1 MRQLVKIHSA
11 KVERCRA
18 WVNKFSSCGE
28 QTCDHA
34 IIYFKPRSETNGP
47 WSDTKFKPFES
58 TSGIN
63 SIWQYRNIPINM
75 EYCEEYLHLT
85 SVKWNHFNG
94 FLFGPC
100 SSIWCI
106 FTVWRV
112 LQIIQPCVIREKTRK
127 ENCILNW
134 PRNSHRLTSKPQR
147 QAQWLK
153 IFLVPFNCKFVK
165 NLRLPSKVSILCNIS
180 C

>member
-1 MRQLVKIHSA
+1 MRRLVKIHSA
-11 KVERCRA
+11 KVERCRT

-28 QTCDHA
+28 QTCDHV
-34 IIYFKPRSETNGP
+34 IIFFKPWSETNGP
-47 WSDTKFKPFES
+47 WSNTKFKPFER
-58 TSGIN
+58 TSVIN

-75 EYCEEYLHLT
+75 EYCEEYLHLS

-112 LQIIQPCVIREKTRK
+112 LQIIQLCVIREKNK
-127 ENCILNW
+127 EGKL
-134 PRNSHRLTSKPQR
+134 HFKL
-147 QAQWLK
+147 AQ
-153 IFLVPFNCKFVK
+153 KFPSLSFETTKASSVVK
-165 NLRLPSKVSILCNIS
+165 DFSRTIQL
-180 C
+180 